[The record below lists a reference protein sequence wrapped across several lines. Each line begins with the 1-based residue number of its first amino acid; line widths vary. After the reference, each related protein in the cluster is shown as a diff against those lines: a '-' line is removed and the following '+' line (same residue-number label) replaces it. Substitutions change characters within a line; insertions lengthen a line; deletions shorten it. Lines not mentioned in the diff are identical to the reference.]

1 MFLADLYKDLPVYQK
16 PGRGNYSYVKSV
28 DVMDRMNKVFAGRWN
43 SEVVM
48 EKQTDKCVV
57 LRVRVTVEDS
67 NNFFYHEG
75 FGSQQLFD
83 QHLND
88 LGQAYKSAYSKA
100 LRDACRKWGVG
111 LYLEEDG
118 EENMAITSPISPA
131 TSTKMS
137 DIKSRMPNVPKQVP
151 SIGDEVSEGEGQK
164 MPPPPPGRKIATSF
178 EDTPQGRIASKK
190 EQETRIPMP
199 PVPQEE
205 DNVIG
210 EGEQGQPVLPKMPVP
225 PSVPPRTTPVKEDKE
240 TPSFPSKSPVF
251 EPNNDEMPIS
261 DVQKVALNGQLKLRK
276 LDYEELVAAAFSHH
290 GIEVNEI
297 PPMENLTYQQ
307 AVKII
312 GFANEVYKNK

>member
-57 LRVRVTVEDS
+57 LRVRVTVEDG

-118 EENMAITSPISPA
+118 EENMAITSPVSPA
-131 TSTKMS
+131 TAAKMS
-137 DIKSRMPNVPKQVP
+137 DVKPKMINVPKQAPITNEEV
-151 SIGDEVSEGEGQK
+151 DEAPK
-164 MPPPPPGRKIATSF
+164 MPPAPPERKIATSF

-190 EQETRIPMP
+190 EQEKRVPIPP
-199 PVPQEE
+199 TPQEE
-205 DNVIG
+205 GSAVDEN
-210 EGEQGQPVLPKMPVP
+210 EQAQPVLPKMPVP
-225 PSVPPRTTPVKEDKE
+225 PSVPPRTTPTKEDKE

-251 EPNNDEMPIS
+251 EPADDEMPIS

-276 LDYEELVAAAFSHH
+276 LNYDELVAAAFSHH
-290 GIEVNEI
+290 GIEVDEI